1 MLRESIYCL
10 TVLRPSLVGAA
21 ARLKLCVWSEG
32 VFNESCWT
40 YVVALLPGSTGT
52 ETEANKGRPCATL
65 EEEDGEDDT
74 ERGTEGGADEH
85 GAQTVV
91 PLE

>member
-1 MLRESIYCL
+1 VLRVSVYCL
-10 TVLRPSLVGAA
+10 MVLRPSLVGAA
-21 ARLKLCVWSEG
+21 ARLKLWVWSEG
-32 VFNESCWT
+32 VCHKCRWT

-74 ERGTEGGADEH
+74 E
-85 GAQTVV
+85 
-91 PLE
+91 

>member
-1 MLRESIYCL
+1 VLRESIYCL

-52 ETEANKGRPCATL
+52 ETETDKGRPCATL

>member
-10 TVLRPSLVGAA
+10 MVLRPSLVGAA
-21 ARLKLCVWSEG
+21 ARLKLCIRSEG
-32 VFNESCWT
+32 VLDEPCWT

-52 ETEANKGRPCATL
+52 ETETNKGRPCATL

-74 ERGTEGGADEH
+74 ERGTEGRADEH

-91 PLE
+91 PLA